1 MLPPP
6 WVVVFVRAGARGPQT
21 TRPASTDIPPTGS
34 AAAASAA
41 GDRAFQALLADPAPS
56 GDLISGLRTA
66 RYAHPDVTEALRR
79 GRAFTRLLVV
89 KCELTT
95 PLGSVDVVALIVG
108 LCD

>member
-1 MLPPP
+1 MCEPALADLRLPAPLARTSRLQAALRQP
-6 WVVVFVRAGARGPQT
+6 LRRA
-21 TRPASTDIPPTGS
+21 
-34 AAAASAA
+34 
-41 GDRAFQALLADPAPS
+41 DRAFQALLADPAPS